1 MKITSKTVSSALGKA
16 KDVISGA
23 TSVIAGAKGLYDT
36 GKAFHQ
42 VASPLIG
49 LL

>member
-1 MKITSKTVSSALGKA
+1 MKITTKTVTNALGKA

-23 TSVIAGAKGLYDT
+23 TSVLAAGKGLYDG
-36 GKAFHQ
+36 GKALYQ
-42 VASPLIG
+42 VASPLMG